1 MSFILGLIPGL
12 LSALIYGLSNS
23 VHKAK
28 ADIWLYGN
36 VYKVLGGE

>member
-12 LSALIYGLSNS
+12 LSGLIDELSNS
-23 VHKAK
+23 IYKAK
-28 ADIWLYGN
+28 AHIWLYGN